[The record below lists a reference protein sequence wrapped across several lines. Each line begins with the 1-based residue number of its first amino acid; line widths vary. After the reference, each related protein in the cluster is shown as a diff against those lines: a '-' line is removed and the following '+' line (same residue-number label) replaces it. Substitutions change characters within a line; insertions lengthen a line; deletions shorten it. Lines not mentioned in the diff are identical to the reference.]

1 MDLLQ
6 LFGGSDSIT
15 NLLLIVFFFG
25 VFPLLYPRLQLM
37 QAIFKFEQISR
48 TLDNYTAQAKKIVA
62 RKISKNPSPEVREKI
77 NNFMEFYVIEPV
89 ALDPYGIVKKVE
101 HLVNLSDK
109 RFKYFVENVAPQMD
123 SENQA
128 NLMMGLTGAISLNQ
142 ITKIVRHFSELVKKT
157 RNWQLGQILLFQI
170 ALVERIAKS
179 LLTGTESLTNGWPIG
194 DSIGAFVIANLV
206 ENERLEE
213 IEEDTMLARKKIK
226 GRDVFLIKAK
236 GPGGRLGR
244 LGKAVEKIAKTGNL
258 AKIITIDAA
267 AKLEGEKTGSVAE
280 GVGVAIGGPGVDRT
294 YIENLATKLE
304 IPLDSIIVKM
314 SGEEAIE
321 PIRKEVIETV
331 AKVIQMVEANVERT
345 REKGK
350 IIIVGVGNTGG
361 VGNNKKAARE
371 SEEQAKKVLNI
382 VKIRKEDEHKKRHW
396 YQKLF
401 RSKPKEE

>member
-1 MDLLQ
+1 LA
-6 LFGGSDSIT
+6 LFDGADSIT
-15 NLLLIVFFFG
+15 NLIFIIFFFG

-48 TLDNYTAQAKKIVA
+48 TLDGYTSQAKKIVA

-89 ALDPYGIVKKVE
+89 ALDPFGIVKKVE

-109 RFKYFVENVAPQMD
+109 RFKYFAQTLAPQMD
-123 SENQA
+123 EESKA
-128 NLMMGLTGAISLNQ
+128 NLIMGLTGAISLNQ

-157 RNWQLGQILLFQI
+157 KNWQLGQILLFQI
-170 ALVERIAKS
+170 ALVERVAKS
-179 LLTGTESLTNGWPIG
+179 LLIGTESLTNGWPIG
-194 DSIGAFVIANLV
+194 DSIGPFVVANMV
-206 ENERLEE
+206 ENEKLEE
-213 IEEDTMLARKKIK
+213 IEEDTLVARKKIK
-226 GRDVFLIKAK
+226 GRDVFLMKAR

-244 LGKAVEKIAKTGNL
+244 LGKAVEKIAKTGSL
-258 AKIITIDAA
+258 AKIITVDAA

-304 IPLDSIIVKM
+304 IPLDSVIVKM

-321 PIRKEVIETV
+321 PIKKEVIETV
-331 AKVIQMVEANVERT
+331 PKVIQLIESNIERT
-345 REKGK
+345 KEKGK
-350 IIIVGVGNTGG
+350 IIVVGVGNTGG
-361 VGNNKKAARE
+361 VGNNKKAAHE
-371 SEEQAKKVLNI
+371 AEEQARKVLGM
-382 VKIRKEDEHKKRHW
+382 VKIRKDEEIKRRHW

-401 RSKPKEE
+401 GVGKKKEQD